1 MMKHRSLSATRK
13 PAAARMC
20 RLLTIVATTSW
31 SLCAAAPVRA
41 DDKPSPRPNFVVFI
55 TDDESALERRAYG
68 WSDLPTPN
76 FERVAKDGVLFK
88 HAYCSAPSC
97 APARAALMT
106 GRNFWEL
113 EQGAFI
119 QAFLPKKFPVLPDL
133 LAAAGYRTGYTGK
146 GVSPYSPQATAKRAG
161 AEMGAEPN
169 QKPAGRRYNQIEHE
183 KPEDDGD
190 VIDYVANFRAFL
202 EEDKDG
208 QPFWF
213 WAGLI
218 DPHSP
223 WDPDNPRKLEEKY
236 GIALDEVPLPGFMP
250 DDPRWRTRRASWLY
264 ELLRADETLGRLLA
278 LLEEKGLLENT
289 VLIVTSDNGSW
300 YGTHGK
306 AGAYEWGVHVPL
318 AVQWPARVKGGR
330 TVTDFVGFPDLAPTM
345 LEAAGVAVPPTMT
358 GRSLLP
364 ILLAEKS
371 GRVEADRSFMVT
383 GLEWHGDLEPG
394 SRASRTIRDDRHA
407 YIANY
412 GQHPDHPSVK
422 LDAWRGSGQWPAEE
436 FYDLVEDPW
445 QLNNLAA
452 DPAHADAKERLK
464 KKLEDYQQQT
474 GDPRVT
480 GQLDIFDA
488 TRAMVLERKRSG
500 YKDN

>member
-1 MMKHRSLSATRK
+1 MKNTPSIPAKAGPAGSVCTRSAVAAAVFCLSFS
-13 PAAARMC
+13 PAAVQADEEK
-20 RLLTIVATTSW
+20 TS
-31 SLCAAAPVRA
+31 
-41 DDKPSPRPNFVVFI
+41 RPNFVVFI

-76 FERVAKDGVLFK
+76 FERVARDGVLFK

-97 APARAALMT
+97 APARAALLT

-146 GVSPYSPQATAKRAG
+146 AVGPYSPRATAERFG
-161 AEMGAEPN
+161 AKMGVAPN
-169 QKPAGRRYNQIEHE
+169 MEPAGRRYNQIEHE
-183 KPEDDGD
+183 EPEDDGD

-236 GIALDEVPLPGFMP
+236 GIALDAVPLPGFMP

-306 AGAYEWGVHVPL
+306 AGAYEWGVHVPM

-345 LEAAGVAVPPTMT
+345 LEAAGVAVPPTMS

-364 ILLAEKS
+364 ILLSEKS
-371 GRVEADRSFMVT
+371 GRVDADRSFMVT
-383 GLEWHGDLEPG
+383 GLEWHGELEPG
-394 SRASRTIRDDRHA
+394 MRASRTIRDDRYA
-407 YIANY
+407 YIVNY

-436 FYDLVEDPW
+436 LYDLVDDPW
-445 QLNNLAA
+445 QLQNLAG
-452 DPAHADAKERLK
+452 DPAHTAARKRLQK
-464 KKLEDYQQQT
+464 QLTGYQRQT
-474 GDPRVT
+474 GDPRAT
-480 GQLDIFDA
+480 GEMDIFEA

>member
-1 MMKHRSLSATRK
+1 MSRNSK
-13 PAAARMC
+13 P
-20 RLLTIVATTSW
+20 VATWACLRFTLLATACWLLFQSA
-31 SLCAAAPVRA
+31 SIQAEEKAT
-41 DDKPSPRPNFVVFI
+41 PRPNVVVFI

-76 FERVAKDGVLFK
+76 FERVVRDGVLFK
-88 HAYCSAPSC
+88 QAYCSAPSC
-97 APARAALMT
+97 APARAALLT

-119 QAFLPKKFPVLPDL
+119 QAFLPEKFSVLPDL
-133 LAAAGYRTGYTGK
+133 LETAGYRIGYTGK
-146 GVSPYSPQATAKRAG
+146 GVGPYSPPKTARRFASEQG
-161 AEMGAEPN
+161 TN
-169 QKPAGRRYNQIEHE
+169 PANLPSGPAYNRIKHE
-183 KPEDDGD
+183 QPEDDGD
-190 VIDYVANFRAFL
+190 EIDYAANFRVFL
-202 EEDKDG
+202 EEDQDN

-213 WAGLI
+213 WVGVI

-223 WDPDNPRKLEEKY
+223 WNPENPRKLREKY
-236 GIALDEVPLPGFMP
+236 GIDPDKVPLPGFMP
-250 DDPRWRTRRASWLY
+250 DDPKWRTRRASWLY
-264 ELLRADETLGRLLA
+264 ELLRADETLGKVLA
-278 LLEEKGLLENT
+278 VLEENDKLDNT
-289 VLIVTSDNGSW
+289 LFIVTSDNGSW

-306 AGAYEWGVHVPL
+306 AGAYEWGVHVPM

-345 LEAAGVAVPPTMT
+345 LQAAGVAVPPAMS

-364 ILLAEKS
+364 ILLSEKS
-371 GRVEADRSFMVT
+371 DQVDADRSFMVT
-383 GLEWHGDLEPG
+383 GLEWHGELEPG
-394 SRASRTIRDDRHA
+394 SRASRTIRDDRYA

-452 DPAHADAKERLK
+452 DPAHAEARDRLK
-464 KKLEDYQQQT
+464 KQLEGYQHQT

-480 GQLDIFDA
+480 GQMEIFDA

-500 YKDN
+500 YKDNHPQR